1 MMFSTLFLVAL
12 LSQAAPP
19 PPNAPLATDRL
30 RAAAPGL
37 ADRPNTT
44 LHGYPVSGRTR
55 RGVRAAMQAD
65 RPSDL
70 TGQRHDAV
78 VQWRYSFQMH
88 GGRGGCQP
96 ERSEVLLAAIVVL
109 PDLVEP
115 ERLNRSDRT
124 AWNAYF
130 ERLVA
135 HETNHLRIAE
145 LGARRLQE
153 VMRAAPNCETANAA
167 ARAENDAIAEASA
180 EYDRVTGHGRTEGVV
195 F

>member
-1 MMFSTLFLVAL
+1 
-12 LSQAAPP
+12 
-19 PPNAPLATDRL
+19 
-30 RAAAPGL
+30 
-37 ADRPNTT
+37 
-44 LHGYPVSGRTR
+44 
-55 RGVRAAMQAD
+55 
-65 RPSDL
+65 
-70 TGQRHDAV
+70 
-78 VQWRYSFQMH
+78 
-88 GGRGGCQP
+88 
-96 ERSEVLLAAIVVL
+96 VVL

-124 AWNAYF
+124 AWNTYF